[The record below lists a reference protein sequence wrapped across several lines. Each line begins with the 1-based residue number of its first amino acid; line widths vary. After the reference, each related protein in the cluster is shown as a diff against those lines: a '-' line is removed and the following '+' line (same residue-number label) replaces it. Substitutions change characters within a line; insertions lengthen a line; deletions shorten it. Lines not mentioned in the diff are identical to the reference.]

1 MNRLRLLPVVLL
13 LLGSAAA
20 CGRGGQPAADHSDP
34 AAALGSIIPS
44 KRYGLTFW
52 VEQQHKKTRLW
63 REALAFCS
71 GKDPASYPNCETI
84 RVVLFIESPPP
95 FPKPT
100 ALPDPAAPEATR

>member
-1 MNRLRLLPVVLL
+1 MNPLRLLLVLL

-20 CGRGGQPAADHSDP
+20 CGRDGRPAADHADP
-34 AAALGSIIPS
+34 AAALGSIVPS

-52 VEQQHKKTRLW
+52 VEQQHRKTRLW
-63 REALAFCS
+63 QEALAFCS
-71 GKDPASYPNCETI
+71 GRDRASYPNCETI

-100 ALPDPAAPEATR
+100 AQPAPVAPEAGR